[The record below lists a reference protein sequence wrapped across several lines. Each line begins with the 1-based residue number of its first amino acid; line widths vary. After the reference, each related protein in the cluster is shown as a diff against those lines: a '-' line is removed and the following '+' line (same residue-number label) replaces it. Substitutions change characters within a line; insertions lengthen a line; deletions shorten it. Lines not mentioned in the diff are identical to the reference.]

1 MTVALFLLDLI
12 LAAIGGMMYV
22 SIFEPYLKKNAAFAK
37 LKAKEKAELER
48 RLTVEQFFSVKA
60 IDEEEGIDKKVAN
73 KLFKA
78 KQ

>member
-1 MTVALFLLDLI
+1 MTIALFLLDLI
-12 LAAIGGMMYV
+12 LIGIGGMMYL
-22 SIFEPYLKKNAAFAK
+22 SIFEPYLKKNTAFNK

-60 IDEEEGIDKKVAN
+60 NDEEDGIDKRLN

>member
-1 MTVALFLLDLI
+1 MTIALFLLDLI
-12 LAAIGGMMYV
+12 LLGIGGMMYL
-22 SIFEPYLKKNAAFAK
+22 SIFEPYLKKNAAFNK
-37 LKAKEKAELER
+37 LKLKEKAELER

-60 IDEEEGIDKKVAN
+60 IDEEDGIDKKVS

>member
-1 MTVALFLLDLI
+1 MTIALFLLDLI
-12 LAAIGGMMYV
+12 LLGIGGMMYL
-22 SIFEPYLKKNAAFAK
+22 SIFEPYLKKNAAFDK

-60 IDEEEGIDKKVAN
+60 IDEEDGIDKKVG